1 MKHPIQDVRHLSAH
15 NPRSIRALPA
25 HYPRTGRRRVS
36 PYGFV
41 GTTTHDADTII
52 ATANTIII
60 VVDDDNARH
69 GGFS

>member
-1 MKHPIQDVRHLSAH
+1 MKDTVHLSVRR
-15 NPRSIRALPA
+15 PRSIRALPA
-25 HYPRTGRRRVS
+25 HPRRTGRRTVS

-60 VVDDDNARH
+60 VVDDDDNARH
-69 GGFS
+69 GGFA